1 MADQNM
7 KRILI
12 VEDQPDIRELIRMSL
27 ETGPYEIHEAENGD
41 MALQM
46 AARLNPDLMLLDVMM
61 PGSLDGLGV
70 CQRIKRDPLR
80 KRTKVVMLSARN
92 QASDRQAGLN
102 AGADDYLV
110 KPFSPRQLMQ
120 AVSRMV

>member
-1 MADQNM
+1 M

-12 VEDQPDIRELIRMSL
+12 VEDQSDIRELIRMSL
-27 ETGPYEIHEAENGD
+27 EMGPYEIHEAENGD

-46 AARLNPDLMLLDVMM
+46 AARLSPDLMLLDVMM
-61 PGSLDGLGV
+61 PGTVDGLGV

-80 KRTKVVMLSARN
+80 KRTKVVILSARN

-110 KPFSPRQLMQ
+110 KPFSPRQLLQ